1 MRKSL
6 FLLPLLSLTV
16 AGLVAC
22 SNKEDVAG
30 GPGSIT
36 TNGIA
41 LVDGQPASYATV
53 ALRKV
58 GYKAEQPVEVNAL
71 VTSDNYADEKGNFK
85 VDIPADG
92 KYRLT
97 VVHDGVAYSRV
108 VTRSEF
114 AEVGVSEKP
123 DTVRLEPTAVL
134 AGVVDI
140 PEGSSAVWVGIVGT
154 DVLVKTDEAGWFAL
168 SSIPANDSLQ
178 LYFVDESYDK
188 SLGEKDLFV
197 APMESIMQDYR
208 TEAKVPEDT
217 TAKDTTGQDTVEP
230 EKLPQVLALLNNGT
244 PAAYATVALRKADAM
259 ASEYVVQNAVVES
272 DLRTDKNGRFDMEWP
287 TKGDYRLTIFKSGYA
302 YSKVYSAKELAKLD
316 TIRLDATASVS
327 SKVTL
332 RSSDKYLWVGVYGLD
347 LLVKTNDV
355 GAYVLPNVPANDSL
369 GIYFVT
375 ADSANSL
382 YTEWGAIAE
391 PYSTEFLSPVM
402 ILQDFE
408 GGFDGW
414 YIDTD
419 KLNEGTTLTPAPNLS
434 KNNVADGVVYDST
447 RKSKVFH
454 GKYKLANNDYAWVL
468 VGTMFEHEMNF
479 SAIDSVVFYAKG
491 DGNIRL
497 SLENYISDA
506 KSLKAAT
513 DWIKLDKKWQR
524 ISVNP
529 AELCVGNAKTETCFT
544 SWSGVK
550 NVVKQ
555 LNIFPQDG
563 TEFYID
569 DVTLYGALF

>member
-6 FLLPLLSLTV
+6 FLLPLLSLTA

-41 LVDGQPASYATV
+41 LIDGQPASYATV

-58 GYKAEQPVEVNAL
+58 DFKEPAAGEVSAL
-71 VTSDNYADEKGNFK
+71 VTADTYADEKGNFK
-85 VDIPADG
+85 VDIPNDG

-97 VVHDGVAYSRV
+97 VAHDGVAYSKV
-108 VTRSEF
+108 MTRSEF
-114 AEVGVSEKP
+114 AEVGVSGKP

-140 PEGSSAVWVGIVGT
+140 PEGSSTVWVGIVGT
-154 DVLVKTDEAGWFAL
+154 DMLVKTDESGWFAL

-178 LYFVDESYDK
+178 LYFVNEDYDK

-197 APMESIMQDYR
+197 TPMESIMQDYR
-208 TEAKVPEDT
+208 TAVPADTTPEDT
-217 TAKDTTGQDTVEP
+217 VVP
-230 EKLPQVLALLNNGT
+230 EKLPQVLALLKDGT
-244 PAAYATVALRKADAM
+244 PATYATVALRATDAKVKDY
-259 ASEYVVQNAVVES
+259 AVQNTMVES
-272 DLRTDKNGRFDMEWP
+272 DLQTDKNGRFDMEWP
-287 TKGDYRLTIFKSGYA
+287 DSGSYRLTVAKDGFA
-302 YSKVYSAKELAKLD
+302 FSKIYNAKDLAKLD
-316 TIRLDATASVS
+316 TLRLEATASIS

-332 RSSDKYLWVGVYGLD
+332 RTGEEFLWVGVYGLD
-347 LLVKTNDV
+347 LLVKTNNA
-355 GAYVLPNVPANDSL
+355 GSYVLPSVPAKDSL
-369 GIYFVT
+369 DIYFVMP
-375 ADSANSL
+375 DSAKTL
-382 YTEWGAIAE
+382 YAEWKAIAE
-391 PYSTEFLSPVM
+391 PYNTKFTNPVM
-402 ILQDFE
+402 VLQDFE
-408 GGFDGW
+408 DGIKSW
-414 YIDTD
+414 YVNTD
-419 KLNEGTTLTPAPNLS
+419 ALFKGTTLTPLA
-434 KNNVADGVVYDST
+434 KNVGDGIVYDST

-454 GKYKLANNDYAWVL
+454 GEYKLADDDYAWVL
-468 VGTMFEHEMNF
+468 VGTTFEHEMNF

-497 SLENYISDA
+497 SLENYINDN

-513 DWIKLDKKWQR
+513 EWLPLSEDWQR

-550 NVVKQ
+550 YLVKQ
-555 LNIFPQDG
+555 LHIFPQDG

>member
-6 FLLPLLSLTV
+6 FLLPLLSLTA

-58 GYKAEQPVEVNAL
+58 DFKEKSAAEVNAL
-71 VTSDNYADEKGNFK
+71 VNADTYADEKGNFK

-97 VVHDGVAYSRV
+97 VAHDGVAYSRV

-123 DTVRLEPTAVL
+123 DTVHLEPTAVL

-140 PEGSSAVWVGIVGT
+140 PEGSSTVWVGIVGT
-154 DVLVKTDEAGWFAL
+154 DVLVKTDEAGWFAI

-178 LYFVDESYDK
+178 LYFVNESYDK

-197 APMESIMQDYR
+197 TPMESVMQDYR
-208 TEAKVPEDT
+208 TEVKVPEDT
-217 TAKDTTGQDTVEP
+217 TTKDTTKQDTVEP
-230 EKLPQVLALLNNGT
+230 EKLLQVLTLLKDGT
-244 PAAYATVALRKADAM
+244 PATYATVALRAADAK
-259 ASEYVVQNAVVES
+259 AEDYAVQNTMVES
-272 DLRTDKNGRFDMEWP
+272 DLRTDKNGRFEMEWP
-287 TKGDYRLTIFKSGYA
+287 ESGDYRLTVTKDGFA
-302 YSKVYSAKELAKLD
+302 YSKVYKAKDLAKLD
-316 TIRLDATASVS
+316 TLRLEATASIS

-332 RSSDKYLWVGVYGLD
+332 RSGEEFLWVGVYGLD
-347 LLVKTNDV
+347 LLVKTNNA
-355 GAYVLPNVPANDSL
+355 GSYVLPSVPAKDSL
-369 GIYFVT
+369 DIYFVMP
-375 ADSANSL
+375 DSVNTL
-382 YTEWGAIAE
+382 YAEWKTIAE
-391 PYSTEFLSPVM
+391 PYNTKFTNPVM
-402 ILQDFE
+402 VLQDFE
-408 GGFDGW
+408 GDFDGW
-414 YIDTD
+414 YLNTD
-419 KLNEGTTLTPAPNLS
+419 ALFKGTSLTPA
-434 KNNVADGVVYDST
+434 KNIKEGVVYDST

-454 GKYKLANNDYAWVL
+454 GKYKLADDDYAWAL
-468 VGTMFEHEMNF
+468 IGTMFEYEMNF

-497 SLENYISDA
+497 SLENYINDA

-513 DWIKLDKKWQR
+513 DWMPLSKDWKR

-569 DVTLYGALF
+569 EVTLYGALF

>member
-22 SNKEDVAG
+22 SNNKEDVAG

-36 TNGIA
+36 TNGLA
-41 LVDGQPASYATV
+41 LIDGQPASYATV

-58 GYKAEQPVEVNAL
+58 DYKEKSAGEVNAL
-71 VTSDNYADEKGNFK
+71 VIADSYADEKGNFK
-85 VDIPADG
+85 VEIPADG

-97 VVHDGVAYSRV
+97 VAHDGVAYSRV
-108 VTRSEF
+108 VTRGEF
-114 AEVGVSEKP
+114 AELGVSEKP
-123 DTVRLEPTAVL
+123 DTVHLEPTAVL

-140 PEGSSAVWVGIVGT
+140 PEGSSTVWVGIVGT
-154 DVLVKTDEAGWFAL
+154 DVLVKTDESGWFAL

-178 LYFVDESYDK
+178 LYFVNEDFNK

-197 APMESIMQDYR
+197 TPMESIMQDYR
-208 TEAKVPEDT
+208 TAVPEDT
-217 TAKDTTGQDTVEP
+217 TTKDTVEP
-230 EKLPQVLALLNNGT
+230 EELPQVLTLLMDGS
-244 PAAYATVALRKADAM
+244 PATYATVALRKADAKV
-259 ASEYVVQNAVVES
+259 EEFTVQNAMVES
-272 DLRTDKNGRFDMEWP
+272 DLYTDKNGRFDMKWP
-287 TKGDYRLTIFKSGYA
+287 KDGDYRLTVVKDGAAF
-302 YSKVYSAKELAKLD
+302 SKVYKAKDLAELD
-316 TIRLDATASVS
+316 TIRLDAAASIS

-332 RSSDKYLWVGVYGLD
+332 RAGEEFLWVGVYGLD
-347 LLVKTNDV
+347 LLVKTNDA
-355 GAYVLPNVPANDSL
+355 GSYVLPSVPAKDSL
-369 GIYFVT
+369 DIYFVMP
-375 ADSANSL
+375 DSANTL
-382 YTEWGAIAE
+382 YAEWKAIAD
-391 PYSTEFLSPVM
+391 PYNTKFTNPVM
-402 ILQDFE
+402 VLQDFE
-408 GGFDGW
+408 GDFDGW
-414 YIDTD
+414 YLNTD
-419 KLNEGTTLTPAPNLS
+419 ALFKGTSLTPA
-434 KNNVADGVVYDST
+434 KNIKEGVVYDST

-454 GKYKLANNDYAWVL
+454 GKYKLADDDYAWAL
-468 VGTMFEHEMNF
+468 IGTMFEYEMNF

-497 SLENYISDA
+497 SLENYINDN

-513 DWIKLDKKWQR
+513 DWMPLSKDWKR

-550 NVVKQ
+550 NMVKQ
-555 LNIFPQDG
+555 LHIFPQDG
-563 TEFYID
+563 SEFYID

>member
-6 FLLPLLSLTV
+6 FLLPLFSLSI

-22 SNKEDVAG
+22 SNNKDDVAG

-36 TNGIA
+36 TNGLA
-41 LVDGQPASYATV
+41 LIDGQPASYATV

-58 GYKAEQPVEVNAL
+58 DYKEKSAGEVNAL
-71 VTSDNYADEKGNFK
+71 VIADSYADEKGNFK
-85 VDIPADG
+85 VEIPADG

-97 VVHDGVAYSRV
+97 VAHDGVAYSRV
-108 VTRSEF
+108 LTRNEF
-114 AEVGVSEKP
+114 AEAGVSLKP

-134 AGVVDI
+134 AGVVDV
-140 PEGSSAVWVGIVGT
+140 PEGSSTVWVGIVGT
-154 DVLVKTDEAGWFAL
+154 DVLVKTDESGWFAL

-178 LYFVDESYDK
+178 LYFVNEDFDK

-197 APMESIMQDYR
+197 TPMESIMQDYR
-208 TEAKVPEDT
+208 EAVVPEDT
-217 TAKDTTGQDTVEP
+217 TPEDTVEP
-230 EKLPQVLALLNNGT
+230 EKLLQVLALLKDGT
-244 PAAYATVALRKADAM
+244 PATYATVALRAADAKVEDY
-259 ASEYVVQNAVVES
+259 AVQNSMVES
-272 DLRTDKNGRFDMEWP
+272 ELRTDKNGRFEMEWP
-287 TKGDYRLTIFKSGYA
+287 DSGDYRLTVTKDGFA
-302 YSKVYSAKELAKLD
+302 YSKVYKAKDLAKLD
-316 TIRLDATASVS
+316 TLRLEATASIS

-332 RSSDKYLWVGVYGLD
+332 RTGEEFLWVGVYGLD
-347 LLVKTNDV
+347 LLVKTNDA
-355 GAYVLPNVPANDSL
+355 GSYVLPSVPAKDSL
-369 GIYFVT
+369 DIYFVIP
-375 ADSANSL
+375 DSANTL
-382 YTEWGAIAE
+382 YAEWKAIAD
-391 PYSTEFLSPVM
+391 PYNTKFSNPVM
-402 ILQDFE
+402 VLQDFE
-408 GGFDGW
+408 DGIKSW
-414 YIDTD
+414 YVNTD
-419 KLNEGTTLTPAPNLS
+419 ALFKGTTLTPMA
-434 KNNVADGVVYDST
+434 KNVADGIVYDST

-454 GKYKLANNDYAWVL
+454 GEYKLADDDYAWVL
-468 VGTMFEHEMNF
+468 VGTTFEYEMNF

-497 SLENYISDA
+497 SLENYINDN

-513 DWIKLDKKWQR
+513 DWLPLTKDWQR

-550 NVVKQ
+550 YLVKQ
-555 LNIFPQDG
+555 LHIFPQDG

>member
-6 FLLPLLSLTV
+6 FLLPLISLSI

-22 SNKEDVAG
+22 SNNKDDVAG

-36 TNGIA
+36 TNGLA
-41 LVDGQPASYATV
+41 LIDGQPASYATV

-58 GYKAEQPVEVNAL
+58 DYKEKSAGEVNAL
-71 VTSDNYADEKGNFK
+71 VIADSYADEKGNFK
-85 VDIPADG
+85 VEIPADG

-97 VVHDGVAYSRV
+97 VAHDGVAYSRV
-108 VTRSEF
+108 LTRNEF
-114 AEVGVSEKP
+114 AEAGVSLKP

-134 AGVVDI
+134 AGVVDV
-140 PEGSSAVWVGIVGT
+140 PEGSSTVWVGIVGT
-154 DVLVKTDEAGWFAL
+154 DVLVKTDESGWFAL

-178 LYFVDESYDK
+178 LYFVNEDFDK

-197 APMESIMQDYR
+197 TPMESIMQDYR
-208 TEAKVPEDT
+208 TAVPADTTPEDT
-217 TAKDTTGQDTVEP
+217 AETDTAEP
-230 EKLPQVLALLNNGT
+230 EKLLQVLALLKDGT
-244 PAAYATVALRKADAM
+244 PATYATVALRAADAKGEDY
-259 ASEYVVQNAVVES
+259 AVQNTRVES
-272 DLRTDKNGRFDMEWP
+272 DLRTDKNGRFEMEWP
-287 TKGDYRLTIFKSGYA
+287 DSGDYRLTVTKDGFA
-302 YSKVYSAKELAKLD
+302 FSKIYNAKDLAKLD
-316 TIRLDATASVS
+316 TLRLEATASVS

-332 RSSDKYLWVGVYGLD
+332 RTGEEFLWVGVYGLD
-347 LLVKTNDV
+347 LLVKTNRA
-355 GAYVLPNVPANDSL
+355 GSYVLPSVPAKDSL
-369 GIYFVT
+369 DIYFVMP
-375 ADSANSL
+375 DSANTL
-382 YTEWGAIAE
+382 YAEWKTIAD
-391 PYSTEFLSPVM
+391 PYNTKFSNPVM
-402 ILQDFE
+402 VLQDFE
-408 GGFDGW
+408 DGIKSW
-414 YIDTD
+414 YVNTD
-419 KLNEGTTLTPAPNLS
+419 PLYKGTTLTPAAN
-434 KNNVADGVVYDST
+434 KVAEGIVYDST

-454 GKYKLANNDYAWVL
+454 GEYKLADDDYAWVL
-468 VGTMFEHEMNF
+468 VGTTFEYEMNF

-497 SLENYISDA
+497 SLENYINDN

-513 DWIKLDKKWQR
+513 EWLPLSKDWQR

-550 NVVKQ
+550 YLVKQ
-555 LNIFPQDG
+555 LHIFPQDG

>member
-22 SNKEDVAG
+22 SNNKEDVAG

-36 TNGIA
+36 TNGLA
-41 LVDGQPASYATV
+41 LIDGQPASYATV

-58 GYKAEQPVEVNAL
+58 DYKEKSAGEVNAL
-71 VTSDNYADEKGNFK
+71 VIADSYADEKGNFK
-85 VDIPADG
+85 VEIPADG

-97 VVHDGVAYSRV
+97 VAHDGVAYSRV
-108 VTRSEF
+108 VTRGEF
-114 AEVGVSEKP
+114 AELGVSEKP
-123 DTVRLEPTAVL
+123 DTVHLEPTAVL

-140 PEGSSAVWVGIVGT
+140 PEGSSTVWVGIVGT
-154 DVLVKTDEAGWFAL
+154 DVLVKTDESGWFAL

-178 LYFVDESYDK
+178 LYFVNEDFNK

-197 APMESIMQDYR
+197 TPMESIMQDYR
-208 TEAKVPEDT
+208 TAVPEDT
-217 TAKDTTGQDTVEP
+217 TTKDTVEP
-230 EKLPQVLALLNNGT
+230 EELPQVLALLMDGS
-244 PAAYATVALRKADAM
+244 PATYATVALRKADAKV
-259 ASEYVVQNAVVES
+259 EEFTVQNAMVES
-272 DLRTDKNGRFDMEWP
+272 DLYTDKNGRFDMKWP
-287 TKGDYRLTIFKSGYA
+287 KDGDYRLTVVKDGAAF
-302 YSKVYSAKELAKLD
+302 SKVYKAKDLAELD
-316 TIRLDATASVS
+316 TIRLDAAASIS

-332 RSSDKYLWVGVYGLD
+332 RAGEEFLWVGVYGLD
-347 LLVKTNDV
+347 LLVKTNDA
-355 GAYVLPNVPANDSL
+355 GSYVLPSVPAKDSL
-369 GIYFVT
+369 NIYFVMP
-375 ADSANSL
+375 DSANTL
-382 YTEWGAIAE
+382 YAEWKAIAD
-391 PYSTEFLSPVM
+391 PYNTKFTNPVM
-402 ILQDFE
+402 VLQDFE
-408 GGFDGW
+408 GDFDGW
-414 YIDTD
+414 YLNTD
-419 KLNEGTTLTPAPNLS
+419 ALFKGTSLTPA
-434 KNNVADGVVYDST
+434 KNIKEGVVYDST

-454 GKYKLANNDYAWVL
+454 GKYKLADDDYAWAL
-468 VGTMFEHEMNF
+468 IGTMFEYEMNF

-497 SLENYISDA
+497 SLENYINDN

-513 DWIKLDKKWQR
+513 DWMPLSKDWKR

-550 NVVKQ
+550 NMVKQ
-555 LNIFPQDG
+555 LHIFPQDG
-563 TEFYID
+563 SEFYID